1 MTALVI
7 LLCIIAFF
15 AILLSFHIKLYII
28 AGSDIETRLR
38 AGFGPIVLTLSPK
51 KKKKV
56 KLSDF
61 TYEKHLKRLE
71 KEKALSL
78 KKQSK
83 KKNRKK
89 SKATEIKEKADS
101 AAENNTPEA
110 KLFSVFDIIEFV
122 LDEFPRLA
130 SYIKIRLRSL
140 KIVIGGDDAAKIAET
155 YGVVKAIVSL
165 FIELLENKTD
175 LYKISEG
182 EVTVYSDFLLDKTKF
197 NLDISLKI
205 RLFSILRTGVRSVAW
220 LVRMKIRSMK
230 KVNF

>member
-15 AILLSFHIKLYII
+15 AIIFSFHIKLYII

-51 KKKKV
+51 KKKEV
-56 KLSDF
+56 RLSDF
-61 TYEKHLKRLE
+61 TYEKHQKRLE
-71 KEKALSL
+71 KDRTAAV

-83 KKNRKK
+83 KDRKL
-89 SKATEIKEKADS
+89 KAKTEKIKEKADS
-101 AAENNTPEA
+101 VDENSTPEA

-155 YGVVKAIVSL
+155 YGAIQAVVSL
-165 FIELLENKTD
+165 FIEFLENKTD
-175 LYKISEG
+175 LHKISEG
-182 EVTVYSDFLLDKTKF
+182 EVTVYSDFLLEKTKF
-197 NLDISLKI
+197 ELNISLKI
-205 RLFSILRTGVRSVAW
+205 KLFSIVRTGVRSVAW

>member
-7 LLCIIAFF
+7 LLCIVAFF
-15 AILLSFHIKLYII
+15 AIILSFHIKLYVI
-28 AGSDIETRLR
+28 AGSDMETRLK
-38 AGFGPIVLTLSPK
+38 AGVGPVVLTLAPK
-51 KKKKV
+51 KKKEV
-56 KLSDF
+56 RLSDF
-61 TYEKHLKRLE
+61 TYEKHQKRLE
-71 KEKALSL
+71 KEKAASL
-78 KKQSK
+78 KKQL
-83 KKNRKK
+83 KK
-89 SKATEIKEKADS
+89 SKSKSKTKKIEEKANSVDEDS
-101 AAENNTPEA
+101 TPEV

-155 YGVVKAIVSL
+155 YGAVQAVVSL
-165 FIELLENKTD
+165 FIEFLEHKTD

-182 EVTVYSDFLLDKTKF
+182 EVTVYSDFLLEKTKF
-197 NLDISLKI
+197 EINISLKI
-205 RLFSILRTGVRSVAW
+205 SLFSILRTGICSVAW